1 MQYGDVMP
9 SSCHS
14 EKMLWN
20 PSIANPPNKDR
31 SNLSLS
37 CCRWMNETI
46 ITIREA
52 SWLTDHTYTYDEVVR
67 MMGELVAVFRGD
79 LRVRVRVKWER
90 REGLVQAVRISCLH
104 RVIVRFLHTEGYS
117 VWLPAHSPEVGGG
130 QRDHKVHGLLPVWNG
145 PPSYHIW
152 KVGNDPLYIH
162 ILILLVKHECTL
174 GVQQILGRKWSTCVT
189 MVAWFPG

>member
-1 MQYGDVMP
+1 MP

-117 VWLPAHSPEVGGG
+117 V
-130 QRDHKVHGLLPVWNG
+130 
-145 PPSYHIW
+145 
-152 KVGNDPLYIH
+152 
-162 ILILLVKHECTL
+162 
-174 GVQQILGRKWSTCVT
+174 
-189 MVAWFPG
+189 